1 LTVVSGAARGARH
14 NLVIVGPAGS
24 GKGTQAA
31 FLKRSL
37 GVEHLATGDMLR
49 EERARGT
56 ELGQRVVSYLDAG
69 KLVPDDVIVA
79 MIRQRL
85 EETPAG
91 AGFVLDGFPRTV
103 AQARSLQEMLA
114 DLGRPLDL
122 VIVLEVPTDDL
133 VARLA
138 RRAVL
143 EKRGDDTPSAIAER
157 LRLYHEQT
165 EPVLDYLGQTV
176 PMVRLDGTRS
186 IEQTNQL
193 LLEAIG

>member
-1 LTVVSGAARGARH
+1 
-14 NLVIVGPAGS
+14 VGPAGS

-176 PMVRLDGTRS
+176 PTVRLDGTRS

>member
-176 PMVRLDGTRS
+176 PTVRLDGTRS

>member
-1 LTVVSGAARGARH
+1 VVSGAARGARH

>member
-1 LTVVSGAARGARH
+1 VVSGAARGARH

-176 PMVRLDGTRS
+176 PTVRLDGTRS

>member
-1 LTVVSGAARGARH
+1 MTVVSGAARGARH

>member
-1 LTVVSGAARGARH
+1 MVSGAARGARH

-176 PMVRLDGTRS
+176 PTVRLDGTRS

>member
-1 LTVVSGAARGARH
+1 MVSGAARGARH

>member
-1 LTVVSGAARGARH
+1 
-14 NLVIVGPAGS
+14 VGPAGS

-37 GVEHLATGDMLR
+37 GVEHLANGDMLR

-176 PMVRLDGTRS
+176 PTVRLDGTRS

>member
-1 LTVVSGAARGARH
+1 
-14 NLVIVGPAGS
+14 
-24 GKGTQAA
+24 
-31 FLKRSL
+31 
-37 GVEHLATGDMLR
+37 VEHLATGDMLR

-176 PMVRLDGTRS
+176 PTVRLDGTRS

>member
-1 LTVVSGAARGARH
+1 MTVVSGAARGARH

-176 PMVRLDGTRS
+176 PTVRLDGTRS